1 MTTRTDLLG
10 RFDADA
16 IATAVARIEA
26 LKRQRRDYLYPAA
39 RLGMAGGK
47 LVLTGKAFRVTT
59 PDADPNASTGPYFT
73 EWADAEAAADATGGR
88 IVPMEGGAAIALNP
102 TAEGQLADKLSVPV
116 KFARHLRDH
125 HPDLLDHT
133 VTTLLARDERRF
145 LLRTLATDGGAVAR
159 AVLSDGYKV
168 MDHSD
173 LFFAAAEEFGNLK
186 VSIQKARLWGD
197 GDRFELFAFA
207 PHIAGQVRLDR
218 PYDPGDG
225 WMSRWKG
232 SDGDVQNA
240 AIRISNS
247 ETGEGGLTVRP
258 AILTRV
264 CANFCIW
271 GSAVSQIHPGK
282 KREEEGLVLSEDTRV
297 LEAELVWKKVRD
309 AIRTAFNPALFRD
322 YIDKLNRATTQV
334 VPDPERAVD
343 SVVRAFSITE
353 ERKAAIL
360 ARLVG
365 FGDKSRY
372 GLVQAVTYAAH
383 EADRLGRPVEASR
396 LEEVGGELLGM
407 ADTGFAA
414 LVR

>member
-1 MTTRTDLLG
+1 MTTRNDLLG
-10 RFDADA
+10 HFDADA
-16 IATAVARIEA
+16 IATAVARIET

-47 LVLTGKAFRVTT
+47 LVLVGKAFRVV
-59 PDADPNASTGPYFT
+59 PSDADPAVEVGAYFT
-73 EWADAEAAADATGGR
+73 EWADAETVADVTGGR
-88 IVPMEGGAAIALNP
+88 IVPIEGGASVGLNP
-102 TAEGQLADKLSVPV
+102 TAEGQLADKLAVPV
-116 KFARHLRDH
+116 KFARHLRDN

-133 VTTLLARDERRF
+133 VSTLLARDKRKF
-145 LLRTLATDGGAVAR
+145 LLRTLATDTGAVAR

-173 LFFAAAEEFGNLK
+173 LFFAAAEEFANLK
-186 VSIQKARLWGD
+186 VSIQKARLCGD

-207 PHIAGQVRLDR
+207 PHITGQVRLDR

-271 GSAVSQIHPGK
+271 GSTVSQIHLGK
-282 KREEEGLVLSEDTRV
+282 KREEEGLILSEDTRV
-297 LEAELVWKKVRD
+297 LESELIWKKVRD
-309 AIRTAFNPALFRD
+309 AIRTAFSPDLFRG
-322 YIDKLNRATTQV
+322 YIDRLNRATTQA
-334 VPDPERAVD
+334 VPDPARAVD
-343 SVVRAFSITE
+343 SVVRAFSITDD
-353 ERKAAIL
+353 RKAAIL
-360 ARLVG
+360 ARLIG
-365 FGDKSRY
+365 FGDTSRY
-372 GLVQAVTYAAH
+372 GLVQAVTFAAH

-407 ADTGFAA
+407 ADAGFAA